1 MKQYIKPLLKTI
13 GIIALIELI
22 NIIILIVYLIT
33 SGIQDIESVSGD
45 LIVGVSVV
53 SQIAVFLLIL
63 LRYRKKQFVSLVRL
77 NKTSPKILLWAF
89 LIGIGS
95 LSFSRTLIAIMQV
108 LIPSQVAAY
117 ADMMSEV
124 LSGSNV
130 LMTLLAVVILAP
142 LTEEIV
148 MRGLLFRWFE
158 NTNMKPWA
166 LIWVSGLFF
175 GLWHMNIVQGIFA
188 TVIGIVCAL
197 CFMMTKSLWVPIVIH
212 FSNNAFAMGIICIK
226 RELTKSPLIGQL

>member
-1 MKQYIKPLLKTI
+1 MKQYIKPILKII
-13 GIIALIELI
+13 GFIALYQLM
-22 NIIILIVYLIT
+22 NIIILIVYLIA

-45 LIVGVSVV
+45 LIVGVLVAT
-53 SQIAVFLLIL
+53 QIAVFLLIL

-158 NTNMKPWA
+158 NTNIKPWA
-166 LIWVSGLFF
+166 LILANRSRDLCHSDWHCLCPMFHDDQISMGSYCHSLFKQCFCHGLK
-175 GLWHMNIVQGIFA
+175 IF
-188 TVIGIVCAL
+188 T
-197 CFMMTKSLWVPIVIH
+197 
-212 FSNNAFAMGIICIK
+212 
-226 RELTKSPLIGQL
+226 